1 MTSTVPTPRP
11 ISTICTTTDKS
22 RAKRNPEKWGDD
34 SGLNVVF
41 YDPYQQVT
49 STGAQCLILLI
60 LSLTDRVTGR
70 FRKNLHQ
77 LR

>member
-1 MTSTVPTPRP
+1 MTNTVPTPGP
-11 ISTICTTTDKS
+11 ISAICTTTDKS

-34 SGLNVVF
+34 SGLNAVF
-41 YDPYQQVT
+41 DDRYQPAT